1 MSDEANVALYLIR
14 APKLDRTMNL
24 RKILNLEASR
34 QVSHSKLEQNL
45 PLYPRL
51 EYRPKRALI
60 SRAKAKRT
68 TNKVNS
74 QGDLDA

>member
-1 MSDEANVALYLIR
+1 MSDEANVALYLMR
-14 APKLDRTMNL
+14 AKLDRTMNWG
-24 RKILNLEASR
+24 KILNLEANR
-34 QVSHSKLEQNL
+34 QVSQSKLESNL
-45 PLYPRL
+45 PLFPRL

-68 TNKVNS
+68 TNKLNS